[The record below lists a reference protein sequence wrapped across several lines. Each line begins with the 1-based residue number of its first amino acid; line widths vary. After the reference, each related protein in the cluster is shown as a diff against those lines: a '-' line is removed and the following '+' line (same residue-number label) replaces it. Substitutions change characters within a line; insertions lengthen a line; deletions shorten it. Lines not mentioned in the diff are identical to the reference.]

1 MLGIDGGATLPV
13 RRRAAADAAPR
24 DPALLLAVA
33 GTFTL
38 GMIEVGVSEFGISDV
53 MYLGAGV
60 LVVVHLLTGRHAGLA
75 PAESRRSPQLVLV
88 GSTLLLAAG
97 TLSSFRSWDP
107 GRSLLVVARIGY
119 LTLVWFWIL
128 RAVTPTRAALAALL
142 RAWRWGVAFVV
153 AAAALDEVGVI
164 HISAENSEGRQTAFT
179 GHPNDLA
186 GYLVVVL
193 PLLLLGVPATPG
205 RSRRAE
211 LAWRAGL
218 TGWTLYG
225 VSMSGSLTGLL
236 AAGFSMV
243 ATVAVL
249 VLLPPG
255 QRRRRS
261 PLAVVG
267 FGALAV
273 VGAVLLF
280 TSDLPVVE
288 RIERYQS
295 GDRYVTSSVSMR
307 GQLNAQVLGNFDK
320 WLVTGTSLDTRTA
333 YRSGAIEGTVSG
345 GVHNMYLK
353 VLLEAGLPALVGLLV
368 VLGATLRAAIRLVV
382 HTRHGPLYPV
392 AVALTA
398 SFGTACVF
406 ANFGPILY
414 HRFFWLPTALVWC
427 LWAVCRAEAR
437 RRAARPGDAVGISP
451 AARR

>member
-225 VSMSGSLTGLL
+225 VSMSGSLTGLP
-236 AAGFSMV
+236 ASRWS
-243 ATVAVL
+243 
-249 VLLPPG
+249 P
-255 QRRRRS
+255 RS
-261 PLAVVG
+261 P
-267 FGALAV
+267 
-273 VGAVLLF
+273 
-280 TSDLPVVE
+280 SWC
-288 RIERYQS
+288 
-295 GDRYVTSSVSMR
+295 SSR
-307 GQLNAQVLGNFDK
+307 RA
-320 WLVTGTSLDTRTA
+320 
-333 YRSGAIEGTVSG
+333 SGAGAARSPSSASG
-345 GVHNMYLK
+345 RWPSS
-353 VLLEAGLPALVGLLV
+353 APCCCSPPTCRSSSASSATSPAT
-368 VLGATLRAAIRLVV
+368 ATSRAA
-382 HTRHGPLYPV
+382 
-392 AVALTA
+392 
-398 SFGTACVF
+398 
-406 ANFGPILY
+406 
-414 HRFFWLPTALVWC
+414 
-427 LWAVCRAEAR
+427 
-437 RRAARPGDAVGISP
+437 
-451 AARR
+451 

>member
-1 MLGIDGGATLPV
+1 MQGIEGGAAHPSPP
-13 RRRAAADAAPR
+13 RAAGGAAPR
-24 DPALLLAVA
+24 DPALLLALA

-38 GMIEVGVSEFGISDV
+38 GMIEVGFGDFGISDV

-60 LVVVHLLTGRHAGLA
+60 LAVVHLLTGRQAGLA
-75 PAESRRSPQLVLV
+75 PAAARRSPQLVLA

-107 GRSLLVVARIGY
+107 ARSLLVVARIGY

-142 RAWRWGVAFVV
+142 RAWRWGVAFTV
-153 AAAALDEVGVI
+153 AAAALDQVGLVN
-164 HISAENSEGRQTAFT
+164 ISAENSEGRQTAFT

-211 LAWRAGL
+211 VAWRVGL
-218 TGWTLYG
+218 TGFTVYG

-236 AAGFSMV
+236 TAGFSMV
-243 ATVAVL
+243 ATVAILVL
-249 VLLPPG
+249 VPPG

-280 TSDLPVVE
+280 TSDLPVIE

-295 GDRYVTSSVSMR
+295 GDRYVTGSVSMR
-307 GQLNAQVLGNFDK
+307 GELNAQVLGNFDK

-437 RRAARPGDAVGISP
+437 QRAARPGDAVGISP